1 MKYKD
6 SEYVKRYKKRMMQS
20 IKLINPDW
28 SSDKVEKIID
38 EMIDKRIK
46 NPKVIMDNNFTG
58 EQKEASLISV
68 FDWTFANKP
77 IIAGNGTF
85 YKNQYQALN
94 PTANM
99 LMDMLKTRKATKK
112 KMFQYPEGS
121 DEYKDLDR
129 QQKNHKINANSY
141 YGGSGMPTSAFYST
155 WSGPRS
161 KVVGPH
167 IVIYDKQTPLI
178 AGNSVKDN
186 QQRKYKIYDN
196 IKDVI

>member
-1 MKYKD
+1 
-6 SEYVKRYKKRMMQS
+6 MQS

-38 EMIDKRIK
+38 KMIDKQIK

-112 KMFQYPEGS
+112 TTTKTILYFIT
-121 DEYKDLDR
+121 
-129 QQKNHKINANSY
+129 H
-141 YGGSGMPTSAFYST
+141 
-155 WSGPRS
+155 
-161 KVVGPH
+161 
-167 IVIYDKQTPLI
+167 TPLLVFYHI
-178 AGNSVKDN
+178 IPRYAS
-186 QQRKYKIYDN
+186 
-196 IKDVI
+196 

>member
-1 MKYKD
+1 
-6 SEYVKRYKKRMMQS
+6 MMQS

-38 EMIDKRIK
+38 KMIDKNIK

-155 WSGPRS
+155 WSGPRLQ
-161 KVVGPH
+161 VVGPH
-167 IVIYDKQTPLI
+167 IVIYDK
-178 AGNSVKDN
+178 
-186 QQRKYKIYDN
+186 
-196 IKDVI
+196 